1 MNTTDI
7 KVSVIMP
14 VYNARNFL
22 APAIESVLGQTLKE
36 LELICIDDGST
47 DGSLDILKEYQ
58 SADERVRIVT
68 ETNAGPGIAR
78 NNGIRRAR
86 GQYLAFLD
94 ADDFFEATLLEE
106 LYNAAEADELDIAIA
121 DYDVYNSRKAT
132 FEKPIYP
139 EQVEIF
145 KSGNV
150 TSKGEFP
157 DQIFFATNGS
167 AWNKLFRTS
176 FVLDKQLSFLPDVK
190 LYEDVYFMIGALAL
204 AIKIKMVNKVL
215 VHHRLHSEQSRAKLF
230 RKYYS
235 QIPEVYVK
243 ARELLME
250 RGMYS
255 PLSFC
260 YRNYTSDRCRKLY
273 NMLSGDDR
281 ERFWN
286 MLHAEY
292 SERLGWQGKSAEKF
306 ADEAVYKFVVNVAL
320 YDYKQYKRFGE
331 KREGQNTA
339 RLDKKVKAVKSK
351 KSFRRFLGRV
361 FPKKNKQ

>member
-14 VYNARNFL
+14 VYNASDFL
-22 APAIESVLGQTLKE
+22 APSIDSVLGQTLKE
-36 LELICIDDGST
+36 IELICIDDGST
-47 DGSLDILKEYQ
+47 DNSLDILKEYQ
-58 SADERVRIVT
+58 SSDERVRIVT
-68 ETNAGPGIAR
+68 QTNAGPGIAR

-94 ADDFFEATLLEE
+94 ADDFFESTLLEE

-121 DYDVYNSRKAT
+121 DYDVYNSRKAV
-132 FEKPIYP
+132 FEKPVYP

-145 KSGNV
+145 KSGKV

-176 FVLDKQLSFLPDVK
+176 FVQEKELSFLQDVK

-204 AIKIKMVNKVL
+204 AIKVKMVNKVL

-230 RKYYS
+230 RKYYF
-235 QIPEVYVK
+235 QIPEVYAK
-243 ARELLME
+243 ARDLLME

-260 YRNYTSDRCRKLY
+260 YRNYTADRCYKLY

-281 ERFWN
+281 EKLWN
-286 MLHAEY
+286 LLHTEY
-292 SERLGWQGKSAEKF
+292 SERLGWQGKNAK
-306 ADEAVYKFVVNVAL
+306 KFVYETVYEFIANVVL

-331 KREGQNTA
+331 RRKGQDTS
-339 RLDKKVKAVKSK
+339 RLDKKVKVAKNRKTVRLLFKRFFQKKSK
-351 KSFRRFLGRV
+351 
-361 FPKKNKQ
+361 Q